1 MSDSGATP
9 KVSRKVLSRRSNR
22 GAIFPGDAREMGA
35 AAKYELKDPATSRAA
50 ELNIMSGTLGPDVL
64 DISHLARDLGVFTY
78 DPGFMATASTESKI
92 TYIDGDAGLLLY
104 RGYPVEQLAESSSY
118 VEVANLLINGS
129 LPTKAQLDAFRNS
142 VTRHTMVSEPL
153 LRFFQ
158 GFHHDAHPMA
168 MVSAV
173 VASMAAFYHDTTDI
187 NDPRHREI
195 FAHRIIAKLP
205 TIAAAAYK
213 HTLGQPFI
221 YPRNDLRYCANILNM
236 FFAVPCEAYSI
247 DPVAVEALDLLFILH
262 ADHEQNASTS
272 TVRLAGSTGVNPY
285 AAISAGISALWGP
298 AHGGAN
304 EAVLDMLDGVGSAAN
319 IGQFLARVK
328 DKSDNVRLMGFGH
341 RVYKNV
347 DPRAKIIR
355 NMCYRVLENL
365 GKGNSPLF
373 ELALKLEEVAL
384 KDDYFVSRRLY
395 PNVDFYSGIIY
406 SALGIPRSMFTV
418 MFAIARTAGW
428 VAHWQEMVS
437 DPHMRI
443 GRPRQLYTGPT
454 KRDYQAIEKRDG
466 GLMQS
471 SRGL

>member
-1 MSDSGATP
+1 MST
-9 KVSRKVLSRRSNR
+9 
-22 GAIFPGDAREMGA
+22 
-35 AAKYELKDPATSRAA
+35 KYELKNLDNGKTSLLDA
-50 ELNIMSGTLGPDVL
+50 ISGTIGPDVIN
-64 DISHLARDLGVFTY
+64 ISNLTKDQGVFTF

-92 TYIDGDAGLLLY
+92 TYIDGDGGVLLY
-104 RGYPVEQLAESSSY
+104 RGYPVEQLAEKSSFL
-118 VEVANLLINGS
+118 EVATLLINGS
-129 LPTKAQLDAFRNS
+129 LPTKTELDAFQNS
-142 VTRHTMVSEPL
+142 IMRHTMVNEQL

-173 VASMAAFYHDTTDI
+173 VASMAAFYHDTTHI
-187 NDPRHREI
+187 GDPRHREI

-221 YPRNDLRYCANILNM
+221 YPRNDLRYCENMLNM
-236 FFAVPCEAYSI
+236 FFAVPCEPYAI
-247 DPVAVEALDLLFILH
+247 DPVAAEALDLLFVLH

-272 TVRLAGSTGVNPY
+272 TVRLAGSTGANPY
-285 AAISAGISALWGP
+285 AAISAGVSALWGP

-304 EAVLDMLDGVGSAAN
+304 EAVLDMLDSIGTVAN
-319 IGQFLARVK
+319 IDKFLARVK
-328 DKSDNVRLMGFGH
+328 DKSDSVRLMGFGH
-341 RVYKNV
+341 RVYKNF

-355 NMCYRVLENL
+355 GMCYRVLEKM
-365 GKGNSPLF
+365 GKGGNPLF
-373 ELALKLEEVAL
+373 DLSLRLEEIAL
-384 KDDYFVSRRLY
+384 KDDYFVSRKLY

-437 DPHMRI
+437 DPNMKI

-454 KRDYQAIEKRDG
+454 QRDYQPIEKR
-466 GLMQS
+466 
-471 SRGL
+471 

>member
-1 MSDSGATP
+1 MST
-9 KVSRKVLSRRSNR
+9 
-22 GAIFPGDAREMGA
+22 
-35 AAKYELKDPATSRAA
+35 KYELKNLTTGKTST
-50 ELNIMSGTLGPDVL
+50 LNAMSGTLGPDVL
-64 DISHLARDLGVFTY
+64 NIASLNKDQGVFTF

-92 TYIDGDAGLLLY
+92 TYIDGDAGVLLY
-104 RGYPVEQLAESSSY
+104 RGYPVEQLAEKSSFL
-118 VEVANLLINGS
+118 EVAALLINGS
-129 LPTKAQLDAFRNS
+129 LPTQKELEAFS
-142 VTRHTMVSEPL
+142 DSIMRHTMINEQL

-158 GFHHDAHPMA
+158 GFHHNAHPMA

-173 VASMAAFYHDTTDI
+173 VASMAAFYHDTTHID
-187 NDPRHREI
+187 DPRHREI

-221 YPRNDLRYCANILNM
+221 YPRNDLKYCANMLNM
-236 FFAVPCEAYSI
+236 FFSVPCEPYAI
-247 DPVAVEALDLLFILH
+247 DPVAAEALDLLFILH

-272 TVRLAGSTGVNPY
+272 TVRLAGSTGANPY
-285 AAISAGISALWGP
+285 AAISAGVSALWGP

-304 EAVLDMLDGVGSAAN
+304 EAVLDMLDSIGSVAN
-319 IGQFLARVK
+319 IDKFLARVK
-328 DKSDNVRLMGFGH
+328 DKNDNVRLMGFGH
-341 RVYKNV
+341 RVYKNF

-355 NMCYRVLENL
+355 GMCYRVLEKM
-365 GKGNSPLF
+365 GKGNNPLF
-373 ELALKLEEVAL
+373 DLSLKLEEIAL
-384 KDDYFVSRRLY
+384 KDEYFVSRKLY

-437 DPHMRI
+437 DPQMKI

-454 KRDYQAIEKRDG
+454 QRDYQSIDKR
-466 GLMQS
+466 
-471 SRGL
+471 